1 MQIGETK
8 KLLVGHLIKIP
19 LSARQS
25 LKKNSKFFQSLIIT
39 TGNSMNTQFS
49 QQGSLNV
56 ESHGVLSCGL
66 RLFRELIENLEIEML
81 LR

>member
-1 MQIGETK
+1 MQIGKTK
-8 KLLVGHLIKIP
+8 KVGHLIKIP
-19 LSARQS
+19 LSARHS

-49 QQGSLNV
+49 HQGSFNV
-56 ESHGVLSCGL
+56 ESYRVLSCGL
-66 RLFRELIENLEIEML
+66 RLFREFTENLEIETL